1 MAILGFILPNKPQP
15 SKNIPY
21 DKRSGDQNGAIPSE
35 LPKWNWGAA
44 CFSYIWATSYGAW
57 STLWTLL
64 LLPIPVINIFVFI
77 LFGLKGNQWAW
88 RSQKWESVEKFIEAQ
103 NKWATN
109 LTGLFFFTLLIILL
123 ILSTVV
129 LPFTVYWEAYNF

>member
-1 MAILGFILPNKPQP
+1 LGFILPNKPQP

-21 DKRSGDQNGAIPSE
+21 DKRSGDKNGAIPSE
-35 LPKWNWGAA
+35 LQKWNSGAA
-44 CFSYIWATSYGAW
+44 CFSYVWATSYGAW
-57 STLWTLL
+57 SILWTLL

-109 LTGLFFFTLLIILL
+109 PLGLFFFSLFIIFFILL
-123 ILSTVV
+123 TVALISTAD
-129 LPFTVYWEAYNF
+129 WEVYNF